1 MKFIGADNLDGLLRR
16 LEAVGGV
23 DEVAYGEVQKGDDEV
38 GFEFKAKITS
48 QQSFTT
54 GLGWAND
61 RSLLNPDVE
70 VDALKALEAQGYAA
84 TIARPVEVRNDGSFA
99 VRGKKKPSPGEL

>member
-16 LEAVGGV
+16 LEAVDGV
-23 DEVAYGEVQKGDDEV
+23 NEVTYAEPQKGADEV
-38 GFEFKAKITS
+38 GFEFKAEITS
-48 QQSFTT
+48 RQSFTT

-70 VDALKALEAQGYAA
+70 VDALKALEAQGYDAA
-84 TIARPVEVRNDGSFA
+84 IARPVEVRNDGSFA
-99 VRGKKKPSPGEL
+99 VKGKKKPSPGAL